1 MQCVVWFCHQTSSNY
16 EQLALIESAEQTR
29 SDYTAQS
36 RRREILS
43 VSDKNLNLGVTLGG
57 KRWTLLSGT
66 IFKRQDQIQD

>member
-16 EQLALIESAEQTR
+16 EQQALIESAEQTR

-36 RRREILS
+36 RRREIFHI
-43 VSDKNLNLGVTLGG
+43 SDKNINLEVTQGG
-57 KRWTLLSGT
+57 KRRTLLTGT